1 MSNTAQK
8 YSFSGQESSLGRWIT
23 ETLGLPGMRLKLQV
37 RGNDLRILCEGDPCP
52 RRTDIQLQ
60 LISALQKKD
69 LNTLLPAYHPQI
81 YRIQL
86 YGRLSEQSA
95 PEWKASVHLDQL
107 DRHLEQLKR
116 SLQPSPELVMAAKG
130 QEDERSQPLPSE
142 DSEPSLS
149 KDPDPFITTAE
160 EVALFLSNRNL
171 AKRGNEM
178 AIALYL
184 SEALT
189 DLGVAVQVSAK
200 TLPYAPAAGVH
211 DALPDATDLWTMK
224 RLWVMCEA
232 SYSPESSLI
241 SEPLTQ
247 KLRDLEVEGFRDAVI
262 MFRVLGETQTD
273 WLLRVDL
280 TPPGE
285 MLREWARWGD
295 AEAIQ
300 RLLSQ
305 ELQPAGFQVCTA
317 TLNDSALHLF
327 CATLPLST
335 TVPDQ
340 KRIRAEIGL
349 FLEALAPQGIHSA
362 TLYGQVKGSE
372 APAWVDWLNLPA
384 SVHSELA
391 EPALILAQKKDW
403 RAIAFLLHR
412 LLNPDLGQYLA
423 TGGTRLQLLPKNDLL
438 HLMSEA
444 YLCPD
449 QQEVCSTV
457 TRFLEPLQIP
467 NLSGVRIYGRRSGE
481 KHPLWQFGSDFISR
495 DRLVPEAMPEFIATA
510 DYLNDLLPP
519 EEDLDLTLTE
529 IQVNWQKSWNWVY
542 AMVQS
547 ALTRSQLF
555 TVTPKVQSAI
565 ALPGQ
570 VSYQGTKVAL
580 VWSAIGIV
588 LTLQTNWL
596 LGQVVRAQPQQT
608 VAQTQPIVI
617 SASRSTL
624 SPTSPSLPT
633 ASPQPKSHQ
642 PKSQSKNDVFNSDGF
657 IQSASE
663 PATKGSISTVTD
675 ATAASTL
682 PALPYTPPNPKADLA
697 TAALLTNSPLPTFNS
712 RQLDEKIQLYYQ
724 YLEKFG
730 TPDVLVVGSSRA
742 LRGVDP
748 IALEEALANLGYANV
763 KVFNF
768 GINGATAQV
777 VDLLVQK
784 ILTPEQLPRM
794 ILWADGARALNS
806 GSVDTTYDGIVASAA
821 YRQLM
826 AGTLPIPKTALAPDA
841 PTQTPIAP
849 RGVINQTLT
858 ESYATIDRWFSQ
870 QLSNVS
876 GTYSERDRL
885 KNLFQQQVGAF
896 LPQPAPIAPEGITS
910 AVEPS
915 NQPIGFTSAA
925 KPGEPLVNSDGFL
938 SLPLQFNPATYYQK
952 YAKVAGSYDN
962 DYEQF
967 QIAGK
972 QETALQSL
980 IHFAQAQKIPVVFVN
995 LPLTDQ
1001 YLDPVRS
1008 EYEQQ
1013 FKQSM
1018 LSLSISQSSGFTFRD
1033 LGDRWVTEHRYFSDP
1048 SHLNRYGAY
1057 AISKHLAQDP
1067 MIPWVKGKK

>member
-8 YSFSGQESSLGRWIT
+8 HSFSGQESSLGRWIA
-23 ETLGLPGMRLKLQV
+23 ETIGLPGMRLRLQV
-37 RGNDLRILCEGDPCP
+37 RANDLRILCEGEPCP
-52 RRTDIQLQ
+52 QRTDIQLR
-60 LISALQKKD
+60 LILALQKKD
-69 LNTLLPAYHPQI
+69 LNTLLPIYHPQI

-86 YGRLSEQSA
+86 YGRLNGQPA
-95 PEWKASVHLDQL
+95 PDWKASVHLDQL

-116 SLQPSPELVMAAKG
+116 SFQPSPELVMAAKG
-130 QEDERSQPLPSE
+130 QEEPKEPKELKEPPSPE
-142 DSEPSLS
+142 DS
-149 KDPDPFITTAE
+149 DPFTTTAE

-184 SEALT
+184 SEALI
-189 DLGVAVQVSAK
+189 DLGVAVQVNAK
-200 TLPYAPAAGVH
+200 TLPYAPAVAVH
-211 DALPDATDLWTMK
+211 DAQPNAPDLWTMK

-247 KLRDLEVEGFRDAVI
+247 KLRDLEIEGFRDAVI

-285 MLREWARWGD
+285 MLRDWARWGD
-295 AEAIQ
+295 GEAIQ

-305 ELQPAGFQVCTA
+305 ELQPAGSQVCTA
-317 TLNDSALHLF
+317 TLNHSTLHLF

-349 FLEALAPQGIHSA
+349 FLEALAPQGIHSV
-362 TLYGQVKGSE
+362 TLYGQVKGIE
-372 APAWVDWLNLPA
+372 APAWVECLDLPA

-391 EPALILAQKKDW
+391 EPVLTLAQKKDW
-403 RAIAFLLHR
+403 GAIAFLLHR
-412 LLNPDLGQYLA
+412 LLNPDLDQYLA

-438 HLMSEA
+438 HIMSEA

-449 QQEVCSTV
+449 KQEVCNAV

-467 NLSGVRIYGRRSGE
+467 NLAGVRIYGRRSGE
-481 KHPLWQFGSDFISR
+481 KSPLWQFGSDFISRDSSQVSQR

-510 DYLNDLLPP
+510 DYLSDLLPQ
-519 EEDLDLTLTE
+519 EEDLELPLTE
-529 IQVNWQKSWNWVY
+529 IQVTWQQSRNWVH
-542 AMVQS
+542 AMVQNT
-547 ALTRSQLF
+547 LTRSQLF
-555 TVTPKVQSAI
+555 TATPEVQAAI
-565 ALPGQ
+565 ALPGR
-570 VSYQGTKVAL
+570 VSYRGTKVAL

-596 LGQVVRAQPQQT
+596 LGQVVRAQPKQT
-608 VAQTQPIVI
+608 VAQTQPIVV
-617 SASRSTL
+617 SAP
-624 SPTSPSLPT
+624 SPASPSLPA
-633 ASPQPKSHQ
+633 ASPQPK
-642 PKSQSKNDVFNSDGF
+642 NEDGFNSDGF
-657 IQSASE
+657 TQFASE
-663 PATKGSISTVTD
+663 PATKGSISAITEAD
-675 ATAASTL
+675 AASTL

-697 TAALLTNSPLPTFNS
+697 TAALLTDSPMPTFNS

-724 YLEKFG
+724 YLDKFG
-730 TPDVLVVGSSRA
+730 TPDVLVVGSSRS

-748 IALEEALANLGYANV
+748 IALEEALADLGYPSV

-806 GSVDTTYDGIVASAA
+806 GSVDITYDGIVASEA

-841 PTQTPIAP
+841 PAHPIAS

-896 LPQPAPIAPEGITS
+896 LPQPAPTMPEGVT
-910 AVEPS
+910 P
-915 NQPIGFTSAA
+915 PIEQSTQQSISTPVA

-938 SLPLQFNPATYYQK
+938 SLSLQFNPATYYQK
-952 YAKVAGSYDN
+952 YAKVAGSYDS

-972 QETALQSL
+972 QETSLQSL
-980 IHFAQAQKIPVVFVN
+980 IQFAQAQKIPVVFVN

-1008 EYEQQ
+1008 EYEQL

-1018 LSLSISQSSGFTFRD
+1018 LSLSMSQSQGFTFRD
-1033 LGDRWVTEHRYFSDP
+1033 LGDRWLTNHRYFSDP

-1067 MIPWVKGKK
+1067 MIPWMKGKK

>member
-1 MSNTAQK
+1 MSNIAQK
-8 YSFSGQESSLGRWIT
+8 YSSGQESSLGRWIT
-23 ETLGLPGMRLKLQV
+23 ETIGLPGMHLKLQV
-37 RGNDLRILCEGDPCP
+37 RGNDLRILCEGEPCP
-52 RRTDIQLQ
+52 RRTDAQLQ
-60 LISALQKKD
+60 LIPALQKKD
-69 LNTLLPAYHPQI
+69 LNTLIPAYHPQI

-86 YGRLSEQSA
+86 YGRLSGQND
-95 PEWKASVHLDQL
+95 PEWKASIHLDQL

-116 SLQPSPELVMAAKG
+116 SLQLSPALVTAAKAP
-130 QEDERSQPLPSE
+130 QEAPQEPLQLQASTLE
-142 DSEPSLS
+142 
-149 KDPDPFITTAE
+149 DPDPFTTTAE
-160 EVALFLSNRNL
+160 EAALFLSNRNL

-200 TLPYAPAAGVH
+200 TLPYAPAVAVH
-211 DALPDATDLWTMK
+211 SASLDDAQWTMK

-232 SYSPESSLI
+232 PYSPESSLI

-262 MFRVLGETQTD
+262 MFRVLGETRTD

-280 TPPGE
+280 TPPSE
-285 MLREWARWGD
+285 MLRDWARWGD

-300 RLLSQ
+300 RLLTQ
-305 ELQPAGFQVCTA
+305 ELQPAGFQVSTA
-317 TLNDSALHLF
+317 TLNDSTLHLF
-327 CATLPLST
+327 CATRPLSA

-349 FLEALAPQGIHSA
+349 FLEALAPQGIHST
-362 TLYGQVKGSE
+362 TLYGQVKGKE
-372 APAWVDWLNLPA
+372 DAAWVEWLNLPA
-384 SVHSELA
+384 AIHSELA
-391 EPALILAQKKDW
+391 ESALTLAKEKDW
-403 RAIAFLLHR
+403 GAIAFLLHR
-412 LLNPDLGQYLA
+412 LLNPNLSQYLA

-438 HLMSEA
+438 HIMSEA

-449 QQEVCSTV
+449 KQEICSTV
-457 TRFLEPLQIP
+457 NRFLEPLQIP

-495 DRLVPEAMPEFIATA
+495 DQLVPEAMPEFIATA
-510 DYLNDLLPP
+510 DYFNDLLPQ
-519 EEDLDLTLTE
+519 EEALDLTLTD
-529 IQVNWQKSWNWVY
+529 IQVTWQKSRNWVH
-542 AMVQS
+542 ATIQNV
-547 ALTRSQLF
+547 LTRSQLF
-555 TVTPKVQSAI
+555 TVTPEAQAQAI

-580 VWSAIGIV
+580 VWSVIGVV

-596 LGQVVRAQPQQT
+596 LGQVVRAQPKQT
-608 VAQTQPIVI
+608 VAQTQPIIVP
-617 SASRSTL
+617 AP
-624 SPTSPSLPT
+624 SPAQLPSSLPA
-633 ASPQPKSHQ
+633 ASPQPK
-642 PKSQSKNDVFNSDGF
+642 NEDVFNSNGF
-657 IQSASE
+657 TQ
-663 PATKGSISTVTD
+663 PATKGSISSVSNAGGAD
-675 ATAASTL
+675 SGADSGAAQTL
-682 PALPYTPPNPKADLA
+682 PALPYTPPNLDGDLA
-697 TAALLTNSPLPTFNS
+697 TAALLTDSPLPTFNS

-730 TPDVLVVGSSRA
+730 TPDVMVVGSSRA
-742 LRGVDP
+742 LRGIDP
-748 IALEEALANLGYANV
+748 IALEEALADSGYPQV

-806 GSVDTTYDGIVASAA
+806 GSVDVTYDGTVASAA

-826 AGTLPIPKTALAPDA
+826 AGTLPIPKLALAPDA
-841 PTQTPIAP
+841 PTQAPIAP

-858 ESYATIDRWFSQ
+858 ESYTTIDRWFSQ
-870 QLSNVS
+870 QLSNLS
-876 GTYSERDRL
+876 GTYPERDRL
-885 KNLFQQQVGAF
+885 KNLFKQQVGAF
-896 LPQPAPIAPEGITS
+896 LPQSVAVVPEIISADVPASQPTFAA
-910 AVEPS
+910 AV
-915 NQPIGFTSAA
+915 Q
-925 KPGEPLVNSDGFL
+925 PGEPLVNSTGFL

-952 YAKVAGSYDN
+952 YAKVAGSYDS

-980 IHFAQAQKIPVVFVN
+980 VQFAQTQKVPVVFIN

-1001 YLDPVRS
+1001 YLDPTRS
-1008 EYEQQ
+1008 EHEQQ

-1018 LSLSISQSSGFTFRD
+1018 LSLSMSQSDGFTFRD
-1033 LGDRWVTEHRYFSDP
+1033 LGDRWTTEYRYFSDP

-1067 MIPWVKGKK
+1067 MIPWVKGRK

>member
-8 YSFSGQESSLGRWIT
+8 YSFSGQESSLGRWII
-23 ETLGLPGMRLKLQV
+23 ETIGLPGMRLKLQV
-37 RGNDLRILCEGDPCP
+37 RGNDLRILCEGEPCP
-52 RRTDIQLQ
+52 RRTDIQLR
-60 LISALQKKD
+60 LIPALQKKD
-69 LNTLLPAYHPQI
+69 LNALIPAYHPQI

-86 YGRLSEQSA
+86 YGRLGGQPA
-95 PEWKASVHLDQL
+95 PDWKASIHLDQL

-116 SLQPSPELVMAAKG
+116 SLQLSPQPEPVRAAKELEE
-130 QEDERSQPLPSE
+130 QKEPLLPEAS
-142 DSEPSLS
+142 
-149 KDPDPFITTAE
+149 DPFITTAE
-160 EVALFLSNRNL
+160 EAALFLSNRNL

-184 SEALT
+184 SEALI

-200 TLPYAPAAGVH
+200 TLPYAPAVAIH
-211 DALPDATDLWTMK
+211 DVPDAPDLWTMK

-232 SYSPESSLI
+232 PYSPESSLI

-262 MFRVLGETQTD
+262 MFRVLGETKTD

-280 TPPGE
+280 TPSGE
-285 MLREWARWGD
+285 MLRDWARWGD

-305 ELQPAGFQVCTA
+305 ALQPIGFQVCTA
-317 TLNDSALHLF
+317 TLTDSTLHLY

-340 KRIRAEIGL
+340 KQIRAEVGL
-349 FLEALAPQGIHSA
+349 FLEALAPQGIHAA
-362 TLYGQVKGSE
+362 TLSGQVKGSE
-372 APAWVDWLNLPA
+372 ASEWVERLDLPA

-391 EPALILAQKKDW
+391 EPVLTLAQKKDW
-403 RAIAFLLHR
+403 GAIAFLLHR
-412 LLNPDLGQYLA
+412 LLNPNLEQYLS

-438 HLMSEA
+438 HIMSEA

-449 QQEVCSTV
+449 KQEVCRTV

-467 NLSGVRIYGRRSGE
+467 HLSGVRIYGRRSGE

-495 DRLVPEAMPEFIATA
+495 DCLEPESMPEFLATA
-510 DYLNDLLPP
+510 DHLNDLLPQ
-519 EEDLDLTLTE
+519 EEDLDLPLTE
-529 IQVNWQKSWNWVY
+529 IQVTWQKSRNWLH
-542 AMVQS
+542 AMAQN

-555 TVTPKVQSAI
+555 TVPPEVQTAI

-596 LGQVVRAQPQQT
+596 LGQVVRAQPKQT
-608 VAQTQPIVI
+608 VAQTQPIVVSTSSPAI
-617 SASRSTL
+617 SA
-624 SPTSPSLPT
+624 PT
-633 ASPQPKSHQ
+633 ASPQP
-642 PKSQSKNDVFNSDGF
+642 PNEDVFNSDSF
-657 IQSASE
+657 TQLASE
-663 PATKGSISTVTD
+663 PATKGSISTGTD
-675 ATAASTL
+675 STAAPIL
-682 PALPYTPPNPKADLA
+682 PSLPYTPPNPKADLA
-697 TAALLTNSPLPTFNS
+697 TAALLTQLPLPTFNS
-712 RQLDEKIQLYYQ
+712 RQIDEKIQLYYQ

-730 TPDVLVVGSSRA
+730 TPDVLIVGSSRA

-748 IALEEALANLGYANV
+748 IALKEALADLGYANV

-777 VDLLVQK
+777 VELLVQK

-806 GSVDTTYDGIVASAA
+806 GSVDATYEGIVSSEA

-841 PTQTPIAP
+841 PTDTPIAP
-849 RGVINQTLT
+849 RSSINQTLT
-858 ESYATIDRWFSQ
+858 ESYATIDRKFSE
-870 QLSNVS
+870 QLSNIS

-885 KNLFQQQVGAF
+885 KNLFQQQFGAF
-896 LPQPAPIAPEGITS
+896 LPQSVPIEPKGMTAPVQSPQHTGSTPAPK
-910 AVEPS
+910 PS
-915 NQPIGFTSAA
+915 
-925 KPGEPLVNSDGFL
+925 EPLVNSDGFL

-952 YAKVAGSYDN
+952 YAKVAGSYDS

-972 QETALQSL
+972 QEAALQSL
-980 IHFAQAQKIPVVFVN
+980 LQFTQAQKIPVVFVN

-1001 YLDPVRS
+1001 YLDSVRS

-1018 LSLSISQSSGFTFRD
+1018 LSLSMSQSSGFTFRD
-1033 LGDRWVTEHRYFSDP
+1033 LGDRWVTAHRYFSDP

-1067 MIPWVKGKK
+1067 MIPWIKGKK

>member
-1 MSNTAQK
+1 MSNIAQK
-8 YSFSGQESSLGRWIT
+8 YAFSGQESSLGRWIT
-23 ETLGLPGMRLKLQV
+23 ETIGLPGMRLKLQV
-37 RGNDLRILCEGDPCP
+37 RGNDLRILCEGEPCP
-52 RRTDIQLQ
+52 RRTDIQLR
-60 LISALQKKD
+60 LIPALQKKD

-86 YGRLSEQSA
+86 YGRISDQSA
-95 PEWKASVHLDQL
+95 PAWKTSVHLDQL

-116 SLQPSPELVMAAKG
+116 SLQLSPELVMVAKG
-130 QEDERSQPLPSE
+130 QGEPEAPLSPEDA
-142 DSEPSLS
+142 
-149 KDPDPFITTAE
+149 DPFVTTAE

-184 SEALT
+184 SETLT

-200 TLPYAPAAGVH
+200 TLPYTPAVAVH
-211 DALPDATDLWTMK
+211 DDALPDAPDLWTMK

-232 SYSPESSLI
+232 PYSPESSLI

-285 MLREWARWGD
+285 MLRDWARWGD

-300 RLLSQ
+300 RSLNQ
-305 ELQPAGFQVCTA
+305 ELQSAGFQVCTA
-317 TLNDSALHLF
+317 TLTDSTLHLF

-349 FLEALAPQGIHSA
+349 FLEALAPQGIHAA
-362 TLYGQVKGSE
+362 TLYGQVKGNE
-372 APAWVDWLNLPA
+372 TPAWVEWLELPA

-391 EPALILAQKKDW
+391 EPVLTLAQKKDW
-403 RAIAFLLHR
+403 GAIAFLLHR
-412 LLNPDLGQYLA
+412 LLNPNLDQYLA

-438 HLMSEA
+438 HIMSEA

-449 QQEVCSTV
+449 KQEVCSTV
-457 TRFLEPLQIP
+457 TQFLEPLQIP

-495 DRLVPEAMPEFIATA
+495 DRLEPEAMPEFIATA

-519 EEDLDLTLTE
+519 AEDLDLTLTE
-529 IQVNWQKSWNWVY
+529 IQVTLQKSRNWVH

-555 TVTPKVQSAI
+555 TATPEVQTAI

-596 LGQVVRAQPQQT
+596 LGQWVRAQPKQT
-608 VAQTQPIVI
+608 VAQTQPIIV
-617 SASRSTL
+617 SARPA
-624 SPTSPSLPT
+624 SPVPT
-633 ASPQPKSHQ
+633 TSPQPK
-642 PKSQSKNDVFNSDGF
+642 NEGVFNSDGF
-657 IQSASE
+657 TQSVSE
-663 PATKGSISTVTD
+663 PATKGSISTVAD
-675 ATAASTL
+675 ATAALNL
-682 PALPYTPPNPKADLA
+682 PSLPYTPPNPKADLA
-697 TAALLTNSPLPTFNS
+697 TAALLTDSSLPTFNS

-748 IALEEALANLGYANV
+748 IALKEALADLGYANV

-806 GSVDTTYDGIVASAA
+806 GSVDATYDGIASSAA

-826 AGTLPIPKTALAPDA
+826 MGTLPIPKTALAPDA
-841 PTQTPIAP
+841 PTPTPIAP
-849 RGVINQTLT
+849 RGAINQTLT
-858 ESYATIDRWFSQ
+858 ESYATLDREFSQ
-870 QLSNVS
+870 QLSNIL
-876 GTYSERDRL
+876 GTYPERDRL

-896 LPQPAPIAPEGITS
+896 LPQSTPNMPEGMPEGITS
-910 AVEPS
+910 PIEPS
-915 NQPIGFTSAA
+915 KQVGSTAA
-925 KPGEPLVNSDGFL
+925 KPGDPLVNSDGFV

-952 YAKVAGSYDN
+952 YAKVAGSYDS
-962 DYEQF
+962 DYEKF

-972 QETALQSL
+972 QEAALQSL
-980 IHFAQAQKIPVVFVN
+980 IQFAQAQKIPVVFVN

-1018 LSLSISQSSGFTFRD
+1018 LSLSMSQSMGFTFRD
-1033 LGDRWVTEHRYFSDP
+1033 LGDRWTAEHRYFSDP

-1067 MIPWVKGKK
+1067 MIPWMRGKK